1 MYKTTLLMN
10 IANWKVQDGLIADHF
25 NLGDVID
32 EHHLLYN
39 AIISEINKSLDKC
52 LIKDEKDFIT
62 YLNFSFKCE
71 IEKLLKSRFGKKVLA
86 KMLYRTLVPIYI
98 SSGMHHIVNNIVDNY
113 FLELSTART
122 YHFSINNK

>member
-98 SSGMHHIVNNIVDNY
+98 SSGMHHIVNNIVDKY
-113 FLELSTART
+113 YLELTT
-122 YHFSINNK
+122 FQ